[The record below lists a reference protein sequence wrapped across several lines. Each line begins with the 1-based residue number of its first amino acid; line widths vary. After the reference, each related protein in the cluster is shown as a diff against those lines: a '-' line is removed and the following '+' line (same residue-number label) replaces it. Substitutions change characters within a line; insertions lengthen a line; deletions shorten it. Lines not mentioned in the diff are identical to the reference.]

1 MAHYNSSGLWIPE
14 RSHSPREASEVECKD
29 CFSAVGDPDEEYCLR
44 CSEPLCTECQVVL
57 ADEPLCNRC
66 FALLKKAALASL
78 QNDPLVGDLFSAEV
92 AA

>member
-1 MAHYNSSGLWIPE
+1 MAHYNSLGLWIPE
-14 RSHSPREASEVECKD
+14 RSHSPREASTVECRD
-29 CFSAVGDPDEEYCLR
+29 CFENVGDIDEEFCQRCGEPVCLD
-44 CSEPLCTECQVVL
+44 CSRVL

-78 QNDPLVGDLFSAEV
+78 QNDPLVGDLFEV